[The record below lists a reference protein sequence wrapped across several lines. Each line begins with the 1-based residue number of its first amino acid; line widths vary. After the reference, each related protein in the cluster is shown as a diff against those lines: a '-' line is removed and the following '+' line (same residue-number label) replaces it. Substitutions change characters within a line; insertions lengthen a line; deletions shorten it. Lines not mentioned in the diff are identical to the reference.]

1 MLPLASSVELATG
14 TFLLLTLVGGVAFG
28 VVLERAGFGS
38 GCKLTAVFYGYDM
51 SVVKVMFTAI
61 VTAMVGL
68 WLLASIG
75 VIDMQEIYIVPT
87 NYAAQLVGGL
97 VFGAGFVIG
106 GYCPGTAVVACAAGR
121 TDAWVFALGLLAG
134 IAVYARYMSGV
145 EQWIRERDRRRH
157 AALAH
162 RHRDRLVGRAVR
174 RPAGAGGMG
183 HGHRR
188 AGVRATEARAL
199 RARAHDQTCALRTR
213 AGSGRADR
221 AESKGVE
228 R

>member
-145 EQWIRERDRRRH
+145 EQWIRANAVDNVTLPSLTGI
-157 AALAH
+157 AAGWWVALFVVMLALA
-162 RHRDRLVGRAVR
+162 AW
-174 RPAGAGGMG
+174 GMG
-183 HGHRR
+183 IAER
-188 AGVRATEARAL
+188 AFARLKPVR
-199 RARAHDQTCALRTR
+199 
-213 AGSGRADR
+213 
-221 AESKGVE
+221 
-228 R
+228 

>member
-87 NYAAQLVGGL
+87 NYVAQLVGGL

-134 IAVYARYMSGV
+134 IAVYARFMTGV
-145 EQWIRERDRRRH
+145 EQWIRANAIDDVTLPSLTGI
-157 AALAH
+157 AAGWWVALFVVMLALA
-162 RHRDRLVGRAVR
+162 AW
-174 RPAGAGGMG
+174 GMG
-183 HGHRR
+183 LAEQAFARLR
-188 AGVRATEARAL
+188 PVR
-199 RARAHDQTCALRTR
+199 
-213 AGSGRADR
+213 
-221 AESKGVE
+221 
-228 R
+228 

>member
-87 NYAAQLVGGL
+87 NYVAQLVGGL

-121 TDAWVFALGLLAG
+121 TDAWVFAIGLLAG
-134 IAVYARYMSGV
+134 IAVYARFMTGV
-145 EQWIRERDRRRH
+145 EQWIRANAIDDVTLPSLTGI
-157 AALAH
+157 AAGWWVALFVVMLALA
-162 RHRDRLVGRAVR
+162 AW
-174 RPAGAGGMG
+174 GMG
-183 HGHRR
+183 VAER
-188 AGVRATEARAL
+188 AFAGLKPVR
-199 RARAHDQTCALRTR
+199 
-213 AGSGRADR
+213 
-221 AESKGVE
+221 
-228 R
+228 

>member
-61 VTAMVGL
+61 VTAMAGL

-87 NYAAQLVGGL
+87 NYAAQLIGGL

-134 IAVYARYMSGV
+134 IAIYARYMSGV
-145 EQWIRERDRRRH
+145 EQWIRANAIDNVTLPSLTGI
-157 AALAH
+157 ATGWWVALFVVLLALA
-162 RHRDRLVGRAVR
+162 AW
-174 RPAGAGGMG
+174 GMG
-183 HGHRR
+183 IAER
-188 AGVRATEARAL
+188 AFARLKPVR
-199 RARAHDQTCALRTR
+199 
-213 AGSGRADR
+213 
-221 AESKGVE
+221 
-228 R
+228 